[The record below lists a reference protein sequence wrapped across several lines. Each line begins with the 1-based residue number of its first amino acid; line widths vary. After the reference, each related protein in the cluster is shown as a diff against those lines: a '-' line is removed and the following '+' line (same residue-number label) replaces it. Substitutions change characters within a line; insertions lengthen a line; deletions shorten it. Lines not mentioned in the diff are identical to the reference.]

1 MQPFLSTTPLGEG
14 KEADQLSTKLQD
26 QANRG
31 ASLGFLHLQNSL
43 NMELT
48 D

>member
-1 MQPFLSTTPLGEG
+1 MQPFLSMTPLGEG

-31 ASLGFLHLQNSL
+31 GSLGFLHLQNSV